1 MHKALLVARYEY
13 RRFARRRAFLL
24 GTIGFP
30 LLLVVIAGVGVLV
43 GLSAEGE
50 TIGYVDRAGVLAPA
64 VLEEEYAEGLQ
75 TEDLQ
80 AFGAEEEGREA
91 LRTGR
96 IDVLF
101 VLPETYLEDRSA
113 IVYLPAGS
121 EQALG
126 DETRRT
132 FATFI
137 EASLAYQYQPAGAP
151 LLMDGPA
158 VTVRV
163 GDRERTA
170 GPEAIVGLFL
180 PFVAG
185 ILFLIAAVSSAGY
198 LLQAV
203 SDEKENRT
211 AEILTTSVSPAQLII
226 GKAVGLVGVAG
237 TQLAVWATGGVVAY
251 VIAAQFVPVLAEVE
265 VPWVLL
271 GTVFIFF
278 VPAYLLL
285 AGIMVSIGSA
295 FPEYQDA
302 VRRKSFCVMTLL
314 FPLLILGL
322 SLGNTYLADMGTDSL
337 ADTLGGGE
345 QAAVGYVDQADFI
358 KLPPNVPSELLRPFA
373 TEAEARGALETGEIG
388 SFYLIP
394 PEFLQST
401 EVTLVQEELQPLSF
415 GGTGPLFEY
424 VLSYSLLGE
433 TRLAAAFSEPLSR
446 GEVQGD
452 AVGGGEETSLT
463 VGAELVPF
471 AMLFIL
477 FFILV
482 SSSSYLLQ
490 SVPREKENRTAEVLL
505 LSVTPR
511 GLMAG
516 KVAGL
521 GAVALTQMAIW
532 IGGALVAL
540 WQFGGIP
547 DLASLGISWVL
558 FVWLVAYLLLGF
570 VAYGSILAALG
581 ALVPSQ
587 REGAQLMF
595 AVLLPLMIPLW
606 FNYILTSHPNG
617 IPAVALSLF
626 PLTAPVA
633 MVMRLAAVDVPIW
646 QPLLGLAGLGLTAYL
661 FLLVG
666 ARIFRA
672 DTLLSADTF
681 SRRRLV
687 EALRGRR
694 V

>member
-1 MHKALLVARYEY
+1 MREMPGSVWRTGCNAWTSGSIGIRRFRSSPRACSRRRRLSPHCCTSRTSSSWTSPSPVWTRSTLGWSRRFWRNSRRRAGMHKALLVARYEY

-101 VLPETYLEDRSA
+101 LLPETYLEDRSA

-137 EASLAYQYQPAGAP
+137 EASLAYQYQPASAP

-158 VTVRV
+158 VTVRA

-170 GPEAIVGLFL
+170 GPEAIVGFFL

-237 TQLAVWATGGVVAY
+237 AQLAVWATGGVVAY

-295 FPEYQDA
+295 FPEYQQSQQVVA
-302 VRRKSFCVMTLL
+302 VV
-314 FPLLILGL
+314 
-322 SLGNTYLADMGTDSL
+322 N
-337 ADTLGGGE
+337 
-345 QAAVGYVDQADFI
+345 
-358 KLPPNVPSELLRPFA
+358 
-373 TEAEARGALETGEIG
+373 
-388 SFYLIP
+388 
-394 PEFLQST
+394 
-401 EVTLVQEELQPLSF
+401 
-415 GGTGPLFEY
+415 
-424 VLSYSLLGE
+424 
-433 TRLAAAFSEPLSR
+433 
-446 GEVQGD
+446 
-452 AVGGGEETSLT
+452 
-463 VGAELVPF
+463 
-471 AMLFIL
+471 IL
-477 FFILV
+477 FF
-482 SSSSYLLQ
+482 
-490 SVPREKENRTAEVLL
+490 VPFFFSA
-505 LSVTPR
+505 
-511 GLMAG
+511 M
-516 KVAGL
+516 
-521 GAVALTQMAIW
+521 
-532 IGGALVAL
+532 
-540 WQFGGIP
+540 
-547 DLASLGISWVL
+547 
-558 FVWLVAYLLLGF
+558 
-570 VAYGSILAALG
+570 ILANPSGPLAVGLTLLPTTSFITVPLRSG
-581 ALVPSQ
+581 AGDIP
-587 REGAQLMF
+587 GAQL
-595 AVLLPLMIPLW
+595 VLSW
-606 FNYILTSHPNG
+606 VILVVSAG
-617 IPAVALSLF
+617 MVVG
-626 PLTAPVA
+626 TAP
-633 MVMRLAAVDVPIW
+633 
-646 QPLLGLAGLGLTAYL
+646 
-661 FLLVG
+661 
-666 ARIFRA
+666 RIFRA
-672 DTLLSADTF
+672 GSCSATG
-681 SRRRLV
+681 SGLICGLCGKASGR
-687 EALRGRR
+687 EGGRR
-694 V
+694 CPG